1 MDPIKKTGATP
12 TIVGGLGGGEV
23 RGLAEVRTYLVR
35 YIDGASGQEEVT
47 KVDVYGNGDVYL
59 EDHHR
64 VLRKAQGWFRD
75 AILGRVQAGGDDQIK
90 TIEGAL
96 AKWEDEKKRD
106 AAQRT
111 HEAALAA
118 EALARSNS

>member
-1 MDPIKKTGATP
+1 MEPIKKTGATP

-23 RGLAEVRTYLVR
+23 RGMAEVRTYLVR
-35 YIDGASGQEEVT
+35 YVDGASGQEEVT
-47 KVDVYGNGDVYL
+47 KVDVYGNGDVYV
-59 EDHHR
+59 EDLHR

-75 AILGRVQAGGDDQIK
+75 SILTRIQADGQVK
-90 TIEGAL
+90 TVEGAL
-96 AKWEDEKKRD
+96 QKWEEERVRD
-106 AAQRT
+106 ARQRE